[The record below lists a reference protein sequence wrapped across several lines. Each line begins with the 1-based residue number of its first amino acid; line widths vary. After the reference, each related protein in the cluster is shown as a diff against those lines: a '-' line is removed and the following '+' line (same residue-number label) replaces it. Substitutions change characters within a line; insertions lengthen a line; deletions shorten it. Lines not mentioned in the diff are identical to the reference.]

1 MLLDF
6 KCPGTELSEFC
17 SYGYTL
23 RRGNLQSFR
32 GRKEGRR
39 AGNARLDRK
48 SLLCLHFTPAA
59 ALAACTSNSLTLA
72 VASQRTDRAKTYLFQ
87 QAKPH

>member
-6 KCPGTELSEFC
+6 KCPGTELSEFS

-32 GRKEGRR
+32 GRKEGRQGLR
-39 AGNARLDRK
+39 AWTGNHC
-48 SLLCLHFTPAA
+48 SVFTSHQLLRWLHAP
-59 ALAACTSNSLTLA
+59 
-72 VASQRTDRAKTYLFQ
+72 VI
-87 QAKPH
+87 H